1 MEAAKSTKPSSESSD
16 TKCLAD
22 FELPVDPDFR
32 SLPPLVSMEVMI
44 QRNAELRKMFPKGIP
59 TEEERLASKVSE
71 EFVL

>member
-1 MEAAKSTKPSSESSD
+1 
-16 TKCLAD
+16 
-22 FELPVDPDFR
+22 
-32 SLPPLVSMEVMI
+32 MEVMI